1 MDGLGWLCQ
10 NLGMQEIRHNVL
22 RQIKSVPEANCCVRK
37 NRTEGDYYWGSH

>member
-1 MDGLGWLCQ
+1 MGVFASM
-10 NLGMQEIRHNVL
+10 NEIIAFVL